1 MIHTAAHISY
11 CDSSCAKAGDNEAV
25 RAGNEV
31 LDDVPQSP
39 SVGKKGPDQE
49 KPGNNNGLF
58 CVGCLK
64 VFFV

>member
-1 MIHTAAHISY
+1 
-11 CDSSCAKAGDNEAV
+11 V

-49 KPGNNNGLF
+49 KPNKNGNKMVSSALDA
-58 CVGCLK
+58 
-64 VFFV
+64 